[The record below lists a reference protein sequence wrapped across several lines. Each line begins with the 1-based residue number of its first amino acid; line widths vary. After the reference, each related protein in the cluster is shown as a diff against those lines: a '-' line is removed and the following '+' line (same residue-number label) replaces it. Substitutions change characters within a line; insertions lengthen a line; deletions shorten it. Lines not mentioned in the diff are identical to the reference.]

1 MVSEAFLSIDGGE
14 RTVPARSA
22 ARLRAHFDIERELAS
37 RLREASPGERRVLYG
52 AVYDELFRRV
62 PDHPQLMKR
71 TSAEERQR
79 DVDDQM
85 QLLGRFLHPD
95 STLIEIGPGD
105 CALSIA
111 ACGRV
116 RSVFAVD
123 VSEEIA
129 RRSGLPPNF
138 ELHLSDGV
146 SVPHPPG
153 GADVVYSHQL
163 MEHLHPEDALAQ
175 LRNIHAALAP
185 GGLYL
190 CVTPNRLTGP
200 HDISRYFCEEARG
213 FHLKEYSAGELLT
226 LFRQA
231 GFERPEVHALIHGGY
246 RRVPALLVRW
256 LEGLLEYSP
265 APLRRRLATLPPWR
279 WFSTLSILAR
289 RSPGEAHG

>member
-1 MVSEAFLSIDGGE
+1 MVSEAFLSIDDGE
-14 RTVPARSA
+14 RALPARSA
-22 ARLRAHFDIERELAS
+22 ARLRVHFEIERELAA
-37 RLREASPGERRVLYG
+37 RLREASLGERRVLYG

-62 PDHPQLMKR
+62 PDHPQLLQR
-71 TSAEERQR
+71 ASADDRQR
-79 DVDDQM
+79 DVEGQM
-85 QLLGRFLHPD
+85 QLLGRFLHPCA
-95 STLIEIGPGD
+95 TLIEIGPGD

-111 ACGRV
+111 VCRRV

-123 VSEEIA
+123 VSAEIA
-129 RRSGLPPNF
+129 RRGGLPPNF

-185 GGLYL
+185 GGVYL

-213 FHLKEYSAGELLT
+213 FHLKEYSAGELLA

-231 GFERPEVHALIHGGY
+231 GFERAEVHALIRGRY
-246 RRVPALLVRW
+246 RRIPALLVRW
-256 LEGLLEYSP
+256 LEGLLEHAP

-279 WFSTLSILAR
+279 WFSTLSIVAR
-289 RSPGEAHG
+289 KSPGVGHG